1 MTTVGTEQS
10 TTQVYR
16 VHIRASPQAVW
27 DAITQPE
34 WNARYGYGGRGEYDL
49 RLGGKYRV
57 LASEEQKK
65 GGEEMGFPTPD
76 VVVDGEVIE
85 AQAPHRLVQT
95 WRMDMD
101 PEMIARRGIHPA
113 ELRDQGG
120 PARRYPADCHPRPP
134 ERSAS
139 GRPDGRGLR
148 GHGRRRGRLELDS
161 QRSQDTP
168 RDGPAA
174 GRLRLVGGLSRR
186 GEGPSRRDSEAG

>member
-101 PEMIARRGIHPA
+101 PEMIAEGYTQLTYEIKEVQPGVTRLTVTHD
-113 ELRDQGG
+113 L
-120 PARRYPADCHPRPP
+120 
-134 ERSAS
+134 RSAPRLAVLMGGGFEDTGAAGGGWS
-139 GRPDGRGLR
+139 WILSDLKTLLET
-148 GHGRRRGRLELDS
+148 GRRLAD
-161 QRSQDTP
+161 
-168 RDGPAA
+168 
-174 GRLRLVGGLSRR
+174 
-186 GEGPSRRDSEAG
+186 